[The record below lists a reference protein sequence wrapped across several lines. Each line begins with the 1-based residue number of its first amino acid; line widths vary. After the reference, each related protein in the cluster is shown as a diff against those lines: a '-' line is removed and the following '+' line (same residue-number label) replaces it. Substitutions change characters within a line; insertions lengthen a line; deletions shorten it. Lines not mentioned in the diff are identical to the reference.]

1 MRTPHADN
9 DDERN
14 ADYDERGA
22 ASRDGQR
29 ERGAALRRDETLLK
43 PEWLMRRLP
52 PNKMPAQQHEATG
65 ETHTTEPC
73 LILFDTPPTPTG
85 PLEEPTSQ
93 WVLAVAIWQK
103 QDAMRQRK
111 TGFGVIPGPFRG
123 QKETISP
130 HCSRWR

>member
-14 ADYDERGA
+14 ADDDERGA

-65 ETHTTEPC
+65 ETHTTEPY
-73 LILFDTPPTPTG
+73 LIPFDTPLPATPLKDATSG
-85 PLEEPTSQ
+85 CVLRVAVWLE
-93 WVLAVAIWQK
+93 
-103 QDAMRQRK
+103 QDIMWRRK
-111 TGFGVIPGPFRG
+111 INFGVIPRSPRG
-123 QKETISP
+123 
-130 HCSRWR
+130 